1 MKRIL
6 IAGTHLTPALAT
18 ALELKKRNFQL
29 LYIGRPN
36 HIDQRSCEQYKI
48 PFKPLVAPKLHRR
61 LTFDHIRQLTFAPV
75 AIFDAYKIIHS
86 FKPDLILSFGGY
98 LAVPVGLIAKIKKIS
113 LIIHEQTATLGLA
126 NRLLS
131 PLADKVTLSYPPQL
145 LSPKQI
151 LVGNPIRPGILKP
164 NLNKI
169 SPNLKKF
176 IDSSDKPII
185 YITGGHQGARFIN
198 QLVQQSLSELIK
210 NYFIVWQ
217 HGQEQVKTK
226 SKKVFFTSWFNEHEV
241 GYILKYTLFSIARA
255 GANTITDLQATKI
268 PAILIPLPTSAN
280 QEQQINAEYLQDHQ
294 AALVLKQSNLSSEI
308 FLSALDQFVS
318 SFPLYQQGIEKLYK
332 DQIKDAAIKLS
343 DLVEEH
349 A

>member
-6 IAGTHLTPALAT
+6 ITGTHLTPALAT
-18 ALELKKRNFQL
+18 ALELKKRHYQL

-36 HIDQRSCEQYKI
+36 HVDQQTCEQHKI
-48 PFKPLVAPKLHRR
+48 PFKPLVAPKFHRR
-61 LTFDHIRQLTFAPV
+61 LTFDHLRQLTFAPV
-75 AIFDAYKIIHS
+75 ALFDAYKIIHS
-86 FKPDLILSFGGY
+86 FKPSLVLSFGGY
-98 LAVPVGLIAKIKKIS
+98 LAFPIGLVAKVKKIS
-113 LIIHEQTATLGLA
+113 LIIHEQTAILGLA

-145 LSPKQI
+145 LSPKQV

-164 NLNKI
+164 NLNKVC
-169 SPNLKKF
+169 PDLKKF
-176 IDSSDKPII
+176 IDSSDKPIV
-185 YITGGHQGARFIN
+185 YITGGHQGAHFIN
-198 QLVQQSLSELIK
+198 QLVQQSLSQLTK

-217 HGQEQVKTK
+217 HGQEQIKTK
-226 SKKVFFTSWFNEHEV
+226 SQKVFLASWFNQHEV
-241 GYILKYTLFSIARA
+241 GHILKHTLFSIARA
-255 GANTITDLQATKI
+255 GANTITDLQATQI

-308 FLSALDQFVS
+308 FLPALDQFANS
-318 SFPLYQQGIEKLYK
+318 LSFYQQGIKKLSQ
-332 DQIKDAAIKLS
+332 DQIKDAASKLA
-343 DLVEEH
+343 DLVKQY

>member
-6 IAGTHLTPALAT
+6 ITGTHLTPALAT
-18 ALELKKRNFQL
+18 ALELRKRHFKL

-36 HIDQRSCEQYKI
+36 HVDQRSCERHKI

-75 AIFDAYKIIHS
+75 ALFDAYKIIHS
-86 FKPDLILSFGGY
+86 FKPNLILSFGGY
-98 LAVPVGLIAKIKKIS
+98 LALPVGLVAKVKKIS

-131 PLADKVTLSYPPQL
+131 PLADKVILSYPPQL
-145 LSPKQI
+145 LSPKQV

-164 NLNKI
+164 NLNQVC
-169 SPNLKKF
+169 PDLKKF
-176 IDSSDKPII
+176 IHSSKKPII

-198 QLVQQSLSELIK
+198 QLIQQSLSQLTK
-210 NYFIVWQ
+210 NYFIIWQ
-217 HGQEQVKTK
+217 HGQGQIKTK
-226 SKKVFFTSWFNEHEV
+226 SQKVFLASWFNQHEV
-241 GYILKYTLFSIARA
+241 GHILKHTLFSIARA

-280 QEQQINAEYLQDHQ
+280 QEQQVNAQYLQDHQ
-294 AALVLKQSNLSSEI
+294 AALVLKQAHLSSEI
-308 FLSALDQFVS
+308 FLSAVDQFTS
-318 SFPLYQQGIEKLYK
+318 SLPLYQQGIKKLCQ
-332 DQIKDAAIKLS
+332 DQIKDAASKLAA
-343 DLVEEH
+343 LVKEY